1 MLWFSDKRP
10 DVVSIRYL
18 ELGIALY
25 TGISGILFVFFPS
38 VFASPVY
45 DPWREFGIFN
55 WGLCM
60 LLVSALHVGALI
72 WNGKSQLYSRIWRTF
87 ACIGHSAIMLTFGL
101 FFFSAG
107 ALWGCVLFLVLLPYL
122 LLPVI
127 YRLNGEIKGIRL
139 GVNEY
144 GPE

>member
-25 TGISGILFVFFPS
+25 TGISGIFFIFLPV

-45 DPWREFGIFN
+45 DPWREFGILN

-60 LLVSALHVGALI
+60 VSVSSLHIAALI
-72 WNGKSQLYSRIWRTF
+72 WNGRSQLHSRLLRTL
-87 ACIGHSAIMLTFGL
+87 ACIGHCTIMLAFGL

-107 ALWGCVLFLVLLPYL
+107 ALWGCVLFLFLLPYI

-127 YRLNGEIKGIRL
+127 HRLNGEIKGIRL
-139 GVNEY
+139 GVGEH